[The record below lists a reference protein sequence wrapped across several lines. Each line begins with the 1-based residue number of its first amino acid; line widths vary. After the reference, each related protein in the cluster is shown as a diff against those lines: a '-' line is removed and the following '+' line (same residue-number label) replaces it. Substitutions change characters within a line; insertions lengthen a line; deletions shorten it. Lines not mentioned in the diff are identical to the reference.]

1 MSNHESMISADSG
14 ASALPVGGGTLA
26 ITASRMSSMP
36 TPFLALARTA
46 SVASMPMMSSISS
59 ITRSGSAEGRSILL
73 STGTTSTPCSMAV

>member
-1 MSNHESMISADSG
+1 MRADSG
-14 ASALPVGGGTLA
+14 AAGSPFGGGTLA

-36 TPFLALARTA
+36 IPFLAEARTA

-59 ITRSGSAEGRSILL
+59 MTRSGSADGRSILF

>member
-1 MSNHESMISADSG
+1 MSNHESMISAENG
-14 ASALPVGGGTLA
+14 AAGSPEGGGTLA

-59 ITRSGSAEGRSILL
+59 LTRSGSADGRSILL
-73 STGTTSTPCSMAV
+73 STGMTSTPCSIAV

>member
-1 MSNHESMISADSG
+1 MINAVNG
-14 ASALPVGGGTLA
+14 AAGSPSGGGIFA

-59 ITRSGSAEGRSILL
+59 MTRSGSADGRSILL
-73 STGTTSTPCSMAV
+73 STGITVTPCSTAV